1 MVQVTGIMPPGMACR
16 IRKTTISVMPVEI
29 PHSAE
34 KTVNSAIDQTYSF
47 FWPIRLP
54 SHALTGTTAP
64 SVRPYAVEIHWA
76 DSAVAPKSLRML
88 GSAMLTM
95 LVSRMDMNIPMTS
108 TMSGSS
114 QLGPPA
120 GAGAGAA
127 GTGAFGTGATGGGCV
142 GGTGGGAG
150 GAAGGTGGAGVCGA
164 GATGRSGRSGAVGI
178 SSRAGPAIRSSVVPG
193 ASPCPSGTAPEPGRS
208 FADRVMAVL
217 LPLEVAR
224 SLP

>member
-1 MVQVTGIMPPGMACR
+1 MPPGMACR
-16 IRKTTISVMPVEI
+16 IRKTTISTMLVEI

-34 KTVNSAIDQTYSF
+34 KTVNSPIDQTYSF

-76 DSAVAPKSLRML
+76 DSTVAPKSLRML

-114 QLGPPA
+114 QLVPPA
-120 GAGAGAA
+120 GAGAGAGAPGA
-127 GTGAFGTGATGGGCV
+127 GVF
-142 GGTGGGAG
+142 GTGGGGVGDAG
-150 GAAGGTGGAGVCGA
+150 GSAGGAGGTGGAGISGA

-178 SSRAGPAIRSSVVPG
+178 SSRAGPAIRRSVVPG
-193 ASPCPSGTAPEPGRS
+193 ASCSSGAAPGPGRS
-208 FADRVMAVL
+208 VVDRVMAVL